1 MMSQKNQKTKL
12 EGQYRPIYIHQ
23 RQIQWHRDNLLED
36 CAGKKD
42 THKQNKWILIHT
54 LIYKQKLFQMDHL
67 PKCKT

>member
-42 THKQNKWILIHT
+42 THKQNK
-54 LIYKQKLFQMDHL
+54 
-67 PKCKT
+67 